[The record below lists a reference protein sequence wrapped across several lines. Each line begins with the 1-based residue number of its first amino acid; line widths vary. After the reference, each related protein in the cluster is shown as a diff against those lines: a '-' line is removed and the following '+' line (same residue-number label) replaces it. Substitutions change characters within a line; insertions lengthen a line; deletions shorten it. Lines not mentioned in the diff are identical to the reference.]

1 MKFKIQIE
9 RPNLIVA
16 EVHYNRRFKKN
27 KLIQWIKSF
36 SSVWRFEFIASK
48 EYVYRGKSNRFSKYL
63 IN

>member
-9 RPNLIVA
+9 KSNLIVA

-27 KLIQWIKSF
+27 ELIQWIKSF

-48 EYVYRGKSNRFSKYL
+48 EYVYRGRSKSN
-63 IN
+63 